1 MLRGYNAVFHIT
13 GAESCP
19 SVLHLWPQLLPST
32 CQSRER
38 VSGLRGL
45 LQGQRLVPP
54 PNFSSLAAEAGQT
67 AAHGPPASRTAEAVF
82 AGGGNTNK
90 CRLEGEA
97 KCTELIQVTHV

>member
-1 MLRGYNAVFHIT
+1 MLRGYNAVFHVT

-19 SVLHLWPQLLPST
+19 SVLHLWPQLLPPRLSV
-32 CQSRER
+32 SRK
-38 VSGLRGL
+38 SQWA
-45 LQGQRLVPP
+45 QGSAARPA
-54 PNFSSLAAEAGQT
+54 FSASSSLTAEAGQT

-82 AGGGNTNK
+82 AGGGNINK